1 MATLLHL
8 RKILFNDVYI
18 NIIIICKLFCD
29 IEPQKIKDHSGLDLS
44 MFGPRWGGPQYK
56 SDGGDHPTF

>member
-44 MFGPRWGGPQYK
+44 MFGPGWGG
-56 SDGGDHPTF
+56 GGGV